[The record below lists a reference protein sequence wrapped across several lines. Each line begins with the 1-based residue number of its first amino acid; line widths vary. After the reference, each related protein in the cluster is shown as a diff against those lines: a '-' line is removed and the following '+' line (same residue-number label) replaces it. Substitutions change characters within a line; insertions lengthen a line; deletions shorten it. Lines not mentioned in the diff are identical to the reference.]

1 MQSNEVID
9 KLPRHLMGLII
20 DQPYNLYT
28 SRDHAVWRYVMRQNV
43 RFLGRYAHGSY
54 TDGLKKTG
62 ISIETIPHMYGMNR
76 ILREIGWA
84 AVAVDGFIPPSAFME
99 FQAYNVLVIAADIRS
114 VDQIA
119 YTPAP
124 DIIHE
129 AAGHAPIIADS
140 DYAAYLKFFG
150 EIGSK
155 AFSSARD
162 YQLYEAIRHLS
173 ILKADPYSVE
183 ADITKAERHLKLL
196 DENMG
201 PPSEITRIRNL
212 HWWTVEYGLIGSLEN
227 FKIYGAG
234 LLSSIGESMNCIKP
248 AVKKLPYS
256 IAAADFGFDITTQ
269 QPQLFVTPDF
279 QYLKD
284 VLNEF
289 ANGMALRTGGLSALE
304 KAEESENTATLEL
317 DSGLQISGTFKNS
330 LIKSGKVIY
339 LRTEGPS
346 NLCFNNKEI
355 PGHGKSYHT
364 HGYGSPLGRLTDGRK
379 LSEMSR
385 GELESYNITAGSRV
399 ELKFESGI
407 TIEGVVE
414 YILNHEGRNLLL
426 GLSDCT
432 VKSGEELLFKP
443 EWGLYDMA
451 IGESITSA
459 WPGPAD
465 PEAFA
470 HHFEAPL
477 ERTHKI
483 EYDAQ
488 ALHLHFYYQLLR
500 DARENK
506 DDLFDFMTF
515 TEETITLFPEEWLL
529 LTELYEFLV
538 FRKAPQELQ
547 ASLITHL
554 DRLKQSNSELSG
566 LIDDALALVEKQ
578 NHLDQGAK

>member
-76 ILREIGWA
+76 ILKEIGWA

-99 FQAYNVLVIAADIRS
+99 FQAYNVLVIAADIRPA
-114 VDQIA
+114 DQIA

-150 EIGSK
+150 EIGAK

-173 ILKADPYSVE
+173 ILKADPYSIE
-183 ADITKAERHLKLL
+183 ADVAEAEHHLKHL

-201 PPSEITRIRNL
+201 MPSEMARIRNL
-212 HWWTVEYGLIGSLEN
+212 HWWTVEYGLIGDVN
-227 FKIYGAG
+227 DFKIYGAG

-279 QYLKD
+279 QHLND
-284 VLNEF
+284 VLNQF
-289 ANGMALRTGGLSALE
+289 ADGMALRTGALNALV
-304 KAEESENTATLEL
+304 KAEDSENTATLEL
-317 DSGLQISGTFKNS
+317 NSGLQISGTFKNS

-339 LRTEGPS
+339 LRTEGPAS
-346 NLCFNNKEI
+346 LCFKNKEL
-355 PGHGKSYHT
+355 PGHDKSYHAN
-364 HGYGSPLGRLTDGRK
+364 GFGSPLGRLADGRK
-379 LSEMSR
+379 LSQMSR
-385 GELESYNITAGSRV
+385 GELESDGITTGARV
-399 ELKFESGI
+399 ELQFEDGVLV
-407 TIEGVVE
+407 EGVVE
-414 YILNHEGRNLLL
+414 YILNQEDRNLLL

-432 VKSGEELLFKP
+432 VKSGEETLFKP

-451 IGESITSA
+451 IGESITSG

-465 PEAFA
+465 PEAFGY
-470 HHFEAPL
+470 HFEAPL

-488 ALHLHFYYQLLR
+488 ALNLHFYYQLLR
-500 DARENK
+500 DAREKEDNT
-506 DDLFDFMTF
+506 FDFQTYA
-515 TEETITLFPEEWLL
+515 EETIALFPQEWLL
-529 LTELYEFLV
+529 LTELYEYLKS
-538 FRKAPQELQ
+538 RNAPQEFQTSIISQLE
-547 ASLITHL
+547 HL
-554 DRLKQSNSELSG
+554 KETKPEFKG

-578 NHLDQGAK
+578 DLRA